1 MKPVQSAHVCAC
13 APVLSMCMGVWQP
26 SRQSGITLPLYQ
38 TTAVDASNTSAPHM
52 KGGRMEMAVV
62 RRGGWGSRDGGRGS
76 WSGWSREGWKG
87 RMNGRAAR
95 GGCQA
100 PNFPAQMEPN
110 TAQHGPSSPQ
120 IVCVRK
126 MHVWGILR

>member
-38 TTAVDASNTSAPHM
+38 TTAVDASNTSAPQM

-62 RRGGWGSRDGGRGS
+62 RRGGGEKNGGAETGGRGS
-76 WSGWSREGWKG
+76 WSG
-87 RMNGRAAR
+87 
-95 GGCQA
+95 
-100 PNFPAQMEPN
+100 
-110 TAQHGPSSPQ
+110 
-120 IVCVRK
+120 
-126 MHVWGILR
+126 